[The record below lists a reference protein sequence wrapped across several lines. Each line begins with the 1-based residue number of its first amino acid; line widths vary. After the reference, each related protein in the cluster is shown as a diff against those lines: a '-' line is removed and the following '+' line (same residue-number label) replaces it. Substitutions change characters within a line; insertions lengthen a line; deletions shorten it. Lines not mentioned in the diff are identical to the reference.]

1 MRKQEIGRKNQK
13 LEGDLRYTR
22 PREQDRSRSNL
33 SGVNV
38 MIRTW
43 LASAAIAAALAA
55 PSVAS
60 ASTYVFDVTTTSG
73 TVVDLNITTGNADSY

>member
-1 MRKQEIGRKNQK
+1 MRKQEIGAKNQK
-13 LEGDLRYTR
+13 LDGDLRYTR
-22 PREQDRSRSNL
+22 PREQDRSRSIF

-55 PSVAS
+55 PGVAS
-60 ASTYVFDVTTTSG
+60 ASTCV
-73 TVVDLNITTGNADSY
+73 